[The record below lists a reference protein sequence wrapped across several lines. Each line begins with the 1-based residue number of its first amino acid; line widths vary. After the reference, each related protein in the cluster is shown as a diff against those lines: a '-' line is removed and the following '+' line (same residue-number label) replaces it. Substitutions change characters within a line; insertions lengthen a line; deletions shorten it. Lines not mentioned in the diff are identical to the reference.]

1 MGVETTVAGA
11 IGKPLLMRGLDEL
24 DRKLALRAWLNCKV
38 RMLPIFQH
46 PVGYVL
52 CPVCYGSETRACGPC
67 PFCLIPGKP
76 REAAG
81 YVTPYYFNRHWDSPR
96 WKPRREWAGFH
107 ITRPLPDAVV
117 QGWTLRDQRT
127 YRKGLEAP
135 YKNWRTP
142 YKAG

>member
-1 MGVETTVAGA
+1 MSLETTVAGA

-24 DRKLALRAWLNCKV
+24 DRKLALRAWLHYKV

-46 PVGYVL
+46 PVGYAL
-52 CPVCYGSETRACGPC
+52 CPLCYGSEAHNGGPC

-81 YVTPYYFNRHWDSPR
+81 YVTLYYFNRHWDSPR

-107 ITRPLPDAVV
+107 VTVPLPETVV
-117 QGWTLRDQRT
+117 GKWTPRDQRA
-127 YRKGLEAP
+127 YREGLEAP

-142 YKAG
+142 YRVG